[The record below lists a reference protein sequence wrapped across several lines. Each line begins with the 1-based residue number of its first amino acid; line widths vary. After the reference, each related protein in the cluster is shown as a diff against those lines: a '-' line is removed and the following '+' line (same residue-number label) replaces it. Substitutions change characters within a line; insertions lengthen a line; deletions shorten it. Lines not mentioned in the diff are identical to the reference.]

1 MKQKIFLIGM
11 PGAGKSTL
19 GRSLATLM
27 NIPFVDL
34 DRQIEISEGLSVS
47 DLFGQ
52 FGESHFRLL
61 EARELKKVIELPD
74 HVVLAT
80 GGGAPCFHDNM
91 DLLLKNGFTI
101 FLDPPLEILSQ
112 RLSKST
118 NRPLLRSDETITL
131 EEKLKQMMERRLP
144 FYSRANLRI
153 KEESMPADRL
163 LQLIP

>member
-19 GRSLATLM
+19 GRSLANVM

-34 DRQIEISEGLSVS
+34 DRQIELAEGMSVA

-52 FGESHFRLL
+52 FGEAHFRLL
-61 EARELKKVIELPD
+61 EARELKKVIELP
-74 HVVLAT
+74 HPLILAT

-91 DLLLKNGFTI
+91 ELLMNNGFTI

-118 NRPLLRSDETITL
+118 NRPLLRSDEKITL
-131 EEKLKQMMERRLP
+131 EEKLEQMMERRLP

-153 KEESMPADRL
+153 KEESMPAERL
-163 LQLIP
+163 IQLIP